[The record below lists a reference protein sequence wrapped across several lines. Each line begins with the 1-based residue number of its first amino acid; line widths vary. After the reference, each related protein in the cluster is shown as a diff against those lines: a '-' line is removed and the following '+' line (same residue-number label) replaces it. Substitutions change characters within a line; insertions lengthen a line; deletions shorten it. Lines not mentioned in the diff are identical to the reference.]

1 MIQSGLDVADLSDDK
16 LTVVGL
22 SLGDVLKYSTHV
34 HKLYFHIS
42 CSMIS

>member
-22 SLGDVLKYSTHV
+22 SLGDVLKYSTRE
-34 HKLYFHIS
+34 HKFHFHIL
-42 CSMIS
+42 CSMVL